1 MGDPSAAVASGVFGV
16 DGRDGVLAAELI
28 RTPDALRAKGLFK
41 ADGEVTPPVGGDE
54 TRASGVF
61 WVDGRDGLL
70 VVEWMRIPD
79 ALRVKGLFKADGEL
93 TPDALVGLRVTGVV
107 RTGEDPPSGM
117 VWLPEPSNVFLV
129 REDADDLTDLG
140 ANGLPRTE
148 VPLTKTDEA

>member
-41 ADGEVTPPVGGDE
+41 ADGEVAPVGGEE
-54 TRASGVF
+54 TRASAVF

-70 VVEWMRIPD
+70 VVEWMRLPD
-79 ALRVKGLFKADGEL
+79 ALRVKGLFKADGDL
-93 TPDALVGLRVTGVV
+93 TPEALVGLRVTGVV
-107 RTGEDPPSGM
+107 RTGEDPLSGM
-117 VWLPEPSNVFLV
+117 VWLPGPSSVFLV

-140 ANGLPRTE
+140 ANGLPRTG